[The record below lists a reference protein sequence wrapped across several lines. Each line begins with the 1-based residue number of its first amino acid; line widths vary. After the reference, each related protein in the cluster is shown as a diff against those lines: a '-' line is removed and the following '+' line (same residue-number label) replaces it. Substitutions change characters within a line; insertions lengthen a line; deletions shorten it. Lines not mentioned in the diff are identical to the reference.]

1 MVEAVARAGRV
12 AWSSVVGCAGERYV
26 VFFVLGVFELDGWR
40 LTTRSVAGPVRPELI
55 VAEDHRRENQ
65 HRDEQQD

>member
-1 MVEAVARAGRV
+1 
-12 AWSSVVGCAGERYV
+12 
-26 VFFVLGVFELDGWR
+26 VFELDGWR